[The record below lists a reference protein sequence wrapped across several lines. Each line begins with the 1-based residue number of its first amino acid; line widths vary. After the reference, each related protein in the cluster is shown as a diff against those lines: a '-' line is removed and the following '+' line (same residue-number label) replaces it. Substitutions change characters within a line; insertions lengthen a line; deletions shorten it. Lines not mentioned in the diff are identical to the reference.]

1 MIRFFKKYNELWL
14 GPLGLILFLVSKY
27 IIKAI
32 DPEAVVYT
40 TDAVQKIIF
49 GHLVFA
55 ACVFSTWIVMR
66 LTWPSVFKYLT
77 ELFDQD
83 FSSLNPNQICVKLFL
98 AFSLLALYLSGLIAC
113 MHVL

>member
-1 MIRFFKKYNELWL
+1 MIKLFKKYNELWL
-14 GPLGLILFLVSKY
+14 GPLGLLLFLISAP
-27 IIKAI
+27 IIKAV

-49 GHLVFA
+49 GHVAFA
-55 ACVFSTWIVMR
+55 ACAFSAWVVMR

-77 ELFDQD
+77 EEFDTD
-83 FSSLNPNQICVKLFL
+83 FSNLTDNQKCVKLFL
-98 AFSLLALYLSGLIAC
+98 AFCLLALYVLGLIAC